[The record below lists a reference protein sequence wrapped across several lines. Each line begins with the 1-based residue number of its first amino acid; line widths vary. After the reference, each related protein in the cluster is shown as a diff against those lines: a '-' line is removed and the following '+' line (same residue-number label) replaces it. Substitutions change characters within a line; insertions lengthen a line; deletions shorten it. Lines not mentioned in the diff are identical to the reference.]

1 MVWVGLHL
9 KTSLKRSR
17 RGLHKFLKAAGFGIL
32 RVVRIVCGGAV
43 EIECDR
49 RHSDHDTHTDTSF
62 TVFPSIHAATAQH
75 SQNGLAAW
83 CNVGTTGTTEAPVLS
98 AFSRSS

>member
-17 RGLHKFLKAAGFGIL
+17 RGAGFGIL

-43 EIECDR
+43 EIERDR

-83 CNVGTTGTTEAPVLS
+83 CNVGTTGTTKAPVLS